1 MPRRRRSSF
10 YDSYSERPTVKHGL
24 LHALM
29 PLIVVV
35 AVALLVFV
43 VISIV
48 LNFDVFLVIL
58 QYALF
63 VAIGLGAL
71 VLLYVVV
78 RIGSSISSLLSQAS
92 IEHAVARQEK
102 ERARQTKMQVEMQRA
117 RLARQVSITPN
128 ALGDEYQVPRRKL
141 PSSPKGEEAQDDE
154 YQQIPYRTKK
164 LPPSQEALQD
174 DPPAIPGM
182 PEKGQTFR
190 YCDYQRLV
198 RPGELI
204 LGVRRDGTAR
214 IGTWQDYKVLLILG
228 SSSSGKSNTI
238 AEKCTG
244 AAAWGAQLVLCDPHG
259 YKEDSLLKRVYPL
272 QPALLPGTTLAF
284 KHEDIMFNVRAVRE
298 ELQKRVDGGA
308 CSPAIVLVVEELN
321 RLQRDKA
328 IANELKLI
336 LQEIGQEGRGFEVYA
351 IVGAQLITHLAA
363 IRKSFISTICHRVDE
378 SEAKLVIPARYA
390 KYTSELGTGQTYV
403 KDADGLTE
411 PLQQTLIT
419 VEDIVSIAARLAPQQ
434 TSKRGEART
443 TRTLQT
449 RPLGSQT
456 KPAPVQRRAWRAEEA
471 TTLSHGEKT
480 KVPEQSQAPTVQS
493 KLDRL
498 SKQREH
504 KK

>member
-10 YDSYSERPTVKHGL
+10 YDSYSEMPTVKHGL

-92 IEHAVARQEK
+92 IEAAVARQGK

-128 ALGDEYQVPRRKL
+128 ALGDEYQAPRRKL

-164 LPPSQEALQD
+164 LPPSQD

-228 SSSSGKSNTI
+228 SSSSGKS
-238 AEKCTG
+238 
-244 AAAWGAQLVLCDPHG
+244 
-259 YKEDSLLKRVYPL
+259 
-272 QPALLPGTTLAF
+272 
-284 KHEDIMFNVRAVRE
+284 
-298 ELQKRVDGGA
+298 
-308 CSPAIVLVVEELN
+308 
-321 RLQRDKA
+321 
-328 IANELKLI
+328 
-336 LQEIGQEGRGFEVYA
+336 
-351 IVGAQLITHLAA
+351 
-363 IRKSFISTICHRVDE
+363 
-378 SEAKLVIPARYA
+378 
-390 KYTSELGTGQTYV
+390 
-403 KDADGLTE
+403 
-411 PLQQTLIT
+411 
-419 VEDIVSIAARLAPQQ
+419 
-434 TSKRGEART
+434 
-443 TRTLQT
+443 
-449 RPLGSQT
+449 
-456 KPAPVQRRAWRAEEA
+456 
-471 TTLSHGEKT
+471 
-480 KVPEQSQAPTVQS
+480 
-493 KLDRL
+493 
-498 SKQREH
+498 
-504 KK
+504 